1 MDELTYISNSFAA
14 LHKLSKKDTIF
25 LDDIQTEFRPDL
37 QHYITGATLSVQN
50 GQIVIGNN

>member
-1 MDELTYISNSFAA
+1 MDELTNISNSFAA